1 MCLHGRP
8 PPLVTTEHEE
18 CGASI
23 DVFVGFMDQSY
34 VCGCVGVCV
43 CVFRGAGGVCPRCT
57 PTAATRLATCSGI
70 REHAD
75 YTRHNGDTQ
84 TQICPRPTKD
94 THTHARTHRTASP
107 LIACSIFNIFIV
119 WEIMTLGAAHD
130 SADDVYVCVD

>member
-1 MCLHGRP
+1 MSAGVCLHGRP

-94 THTHARTHRTASP
+94 THTHARTGQPH
-107 LIACSIFNIFIV
+107 
-119 WEIMTLGAAHD
+119 H
-130 SADDVYVCVD
+130 